1 MNKESTVRASLTDM
15 SDYNIT
21 TGAQLRHKDL
31 KKKSQTGHHETIWI
45 TEGDS

>member
-21 TGAQLRHKDL
+21 SGAQLRHKDL
-31 KKKSQTGHHETIWI
+31 KKNHKQVIMKQFG
-45 TEGDS
+45 

>member
-21 TGAQLRHKDL
+21 TGAQLHHKDL
-31 KKKSQTGHHETIWI
+31 KKNHKQAIMKQFG
-45 TEGDS
+45 